1 MEGRKRRGYS
11 RREVGERREL
21 WDSVLDGGGS
31 SVGEETRE
39 VYSQMSQNIRE
50 AIREGMREKGGYEDG
65 GG

>member
-1 MEGRKRRGYS
+1 MKRRRNYVK
-11 RREVGERREL
+11 RREHERREL